1 MPSGGSALRAS
12 QATPGLRFAFHGRL
26 ALMEPSGS
34 LRAYAGGMATSDYD
48 FVDSPGW
55 SPLLEAAWVAR
66 ENAHAPYSGFKVG
79 AALLFRDGRI
89 ESGCNVENAAYPLT
103 VCAERNAIGAAVAKG
118 MRDGDLVALAV
129 VTEAP
134 TLTPPCGGCRQV
146 IAEFAERLPVL
157 LANRRERALHD
168 IADLLPH
175 AFTGRNLHL
184 GNQEL
189 FKG

>member
-1 MPSGGSALRAS
+1 MIN
-12 QATPGLRFAFHGRL
+12 
-26 ALMEPSGS
+26 
-34 LRAYAGGMATSDYD
+34 TSFDHA
-48 FVDSPGW
+48 DSPEW
-55 SPLLEAAWVAR
+55 NALLDAAWAAWA
-66 ENAHAPYSGFKVG
+66 NAHAPYSGFRVG
-79 AALLFRDGRI
+79 AAIQLGNGTVQ
-89 ESGCNVENAAYPLT
+89 SGCNVENAAYPLT

-118 MRDGDLVALAV
+118 MRDGDLVALVV

-157 LANRRERALHD
+157 LANRQERALHD

-184 GNQEL
+184 GN
-189 FKG
+189 

>member
-1 MPSGGSALRAS
+1 MLSGGPRCALH
-12 QATPGLRFAFHGRL
+12 RFGGPPR
-26 ALMEPSGS
+26 S
-34 LRAYAGGMATSDYD
+34 LLWAYAEGMTNSPFDR
-48 FVDSPGW
+48 VDAPAW
-55 SPLLEAAWVAR
+55 DALLEAAWVAR

-79 AALLFRDGRI
+79 AALLLRDGRI

-118 MRDGDLVALAV
+118 MRDGDLVALVV

-157 LANRRERALHD
+157 LANRQERALHD
-168 IADLLPH
+168 VADLLPH

-184 GNQEL
+184 GN
-189 FKG
+189 